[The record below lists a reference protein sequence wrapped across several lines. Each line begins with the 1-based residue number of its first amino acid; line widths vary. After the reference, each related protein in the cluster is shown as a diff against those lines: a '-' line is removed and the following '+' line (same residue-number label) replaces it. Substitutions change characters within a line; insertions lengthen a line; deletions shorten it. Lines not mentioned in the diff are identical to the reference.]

1 MISDDLAYAGLVRQ
15 AALVRAGEVSSAELT
30 AGLLE
35 RIQALD
41 PGLGAF
47 RAVLAERALDEAAA
61 RDRAT
66 GDRGPLHGVPVAVKD
81 ENDVA
86 GEVTTYGG
94 SAQVSPATA
103 DSEVVRRLRAAGAV
117 VIGKTRMSEFG
128 QWPYTESVT
137 YGITRNPWD
146 PARSPGGSSGGSAV
160 AVATGMTAAAVS
172 GDGGGSIRIPAA
184 WCGLYG
190 LKPQRGRVSAAPY
203 DALWGTLGTIGPLTR
218 SVADTAMF
226 YDAVR
231 GTVASDR
238 WRATEPAASY
248 VSALEQP
255 VRRLRIGVTARTT
268 TPGVRVDPQ
277 QRRALDETVSLLVD
291 AGHEVEELAGRLPDP
306 TTAFVPQFFGAV
318 RDEAARVE
326 RPERLERRTRQTL
339 ALARAYPPAVVR
351 WAERRGEALTA
362 RVDGLFERYD
372 LLLTPTVPMLPP
384 YAGVLDGLGSVR
396 AALRSTPAIA
406 FTAIWNVAGNPAA
419 AIPAG
424 FTDDGLPL
432 SVQLIGPRNGEPLI
446 LQTSAHLESARPWS
460 PHRPPIT

>member
-1 MISDDLAYAGLVRQ
+1 MAYAGLVRQ
-15 AALVRAGEVSSAELT
+15 AALVRAGELSSAELT

-47 RAVLAERALDEAAA
+47 RTVLAERALAEAAA
-61 RDRAT
+61 RDGQT

-94 SAQVSPATA
+94 SAQVTPASA

-117 VIGKTRMSEFG
+117 IIGKTRMSEFG
-128 QWPYTESVT
+128 QWPFTESVT

-146 PARSPGGSSGGSAV
+146 PARTPGGSSGGSAV
-160 AVATGMTAAAVS
+160 VVATGMTAAAVS

-218 SVADTAMF
+218 SVADTALF
-226 YDAVR
+226 YDVVR
-231 GTVASDR
+231 GTVSSDR
-238 WRATEPAASY
+238 WRADEPAASY
-248 VSALEQP
+248 LSVLDQP

-268 TPGVRVDPQ
+268 TPGVRVDPE
-277 QRRALDETVSLLVD
+277 QRRVLDETAALLSE
-291 AGHEVEELAGRLPDP
+291 AGHDVAELPGRLPDP
-306 TTAFVPQFFGAV
+306 TAAFVPQFFGSV

-326 RPERLERRTRQTL
+326 HPSRLERRTRQTL
-339 ALARAYPPAVVR
+339 ALARAYPPALVR
-351 WAERRGEALTA
+351 WAERRGEALAA
-362 RVDGLFERYD
+362 RVDALFERYD

-384 YAGVLDGLGSVR
+384 NAGVLDGLGSVR
-396 AALRSTPAIA
+396 AGLRSTPAIA

-419 AIPAG
+419 ALPAG
-424 FTDDGLPL
+424 FTSDGLPL
-432 SVQLIGPRNGEPLI
+432 SVQLIGPRNGETTI
-446 LQTSAHLESARPWS
+446 LQLSAYLESVRPWADN
-460 PHRPPIT
+460 RPR